1 MYLFLLIK
9 YGYIFTKLLIYIYCD
24 ILIYLLIIYYVIC
37 NKISIMYND
46 HNLLSI
52 CNMIRS
58 IIKSSTNKID
68 THYDSML

>member
-1 MYLFLLIK
+1 MFIYLQNYLF
-9 YGYIFTKLLIYIYCD
+9 IYCD